1 MPFAVK
7 CAIVLS
13 VVGLLCAVAGVGLF
27 FTGDRV
33 GGGVTLAIGLTLVA
47 GSAIVRN
54 TTTVNP
60 ETLPD
65 AHPPGTTEGK

>member
-1 MPFAVK
+1 MSSAVK
-7 CAIVLS
+7 LAIVLS

-47 GSAIVRN
+47 ASAVMRN
-54 TTTVNP
+54 TMTVNP
-60 ETLPD
+60 ERLPD
-65 AHPPGTTEGK
+65 AHPSGTSE